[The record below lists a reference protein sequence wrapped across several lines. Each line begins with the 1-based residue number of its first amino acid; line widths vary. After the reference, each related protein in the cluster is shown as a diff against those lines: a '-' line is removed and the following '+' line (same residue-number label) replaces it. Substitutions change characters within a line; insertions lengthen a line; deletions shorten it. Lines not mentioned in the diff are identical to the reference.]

1 MAADLMVKNAW
12 YVAGLAHEFPA
23 QQLQGQVIAE
33 KPLVMWRTTAG
44 SVVAFDERCRH
55 KRMPLSQGRLVEAAC
70 SNAPITACATTG
82 RANASEYRRIRTVT
96 FLGRL
101 GCIPSRSSNRTS
113 SSGSGRE
120 TPLRG

>member
-44 SVVAFDERCRH
+44 GVVAFDERCRH

-70 SNAPITACATTG
+70 SNAPITACATT
-82 RANASEYRRIRTVT
+82 RPANASECRRTRTVT
-96 FLGRL
+96 FQERL
-101 GCIPSRSSNRTS
+101 GYVPSRSSNRTS